1 MRILVVED
9 EKKVASFLKKG
20 LEEEHYAVDVSHD
33 GEQGLALAR
42 TNEYDLVVLD
52 IMLPKMDGMEVL
64 RHIRSDGLDVPIL
77 ILTARDSLEDVVD
90 GLDSGSDDY
99 LTKPFSFAELVARVR
114 ALLRRGMKEKTD
126 LLEVGD
132 LTLSLSTHRVKRG
145 GREIE
150 LTAKEYGLLEYFM
163 RNPNRILT
171 RTVIAEHVWDYHF
184 DPSTNVI
191 DVYVNYLR
199 KKIDQ
204 GFEKQ
209 LIHTVRGSGYMIK
222 DEP

>member
-9 EKKVASFLKKG
+9 EKKVASFIKKG
-20 LEEEHYAVDVSHD
+20 LEEENYAVDIAYD
-33 GEQGLALAR
+33 GEEGLVLADI
-42 TNEYDLVVLD
+42 NEYDLILLD
-52 IMLPKMDGMEVL
+52 IMLPKLDGIEVL
-64 RHIRSDGLDVPIL
+64 RRIRGNGSGVPIL
-77 ILTARDSLEDVVD
+77 LLTAKDAVEDIVS

-99 LTKPFSFAELVARVR
+99 LTKPFSFAELLARVR
-114 ALLRRGMKEKTD
+114 ALLRRKTKEKTD
-126 LLEVGD
+126 LLTIDD
-132 LTLSLSTHRVKRG
+132 LILSTSTHRVKRG

-150 LTAKEYGLLEYFM
+150 LTAKEYALLEYFM

-171 RTVIAEHVWDYHF
+171 RTLITEHVWDYHF
-184 DPSTNVI
+184 DPSTNVV

-204 GFEKQ
+204 GFEKK
-209 LIHTVRGSGYMIK
+209 LIHTIRGAGYIIK